1 MAVQYVKRGEIYPV
15 LEDSRPG
22 ETALSRPGLVVSS
35 NVGNDASDSVIVLML
50 TTKDHDVGI
59 HYATKATGRMS
70 YIMCDQIRTV
80 SKTRLGRL
88 MGIMRPEE
96 MDEIDSRIDE
106 VLDLGYVDDTPLK
119 EKEKEVE
126 ALKLQIQELKDE
138 NAELKNKQSSHEA
151 EMQAQKVKYDVWK
164 GLYLKAVGMIIDNKF
179 DEDVATR
186 EKEPKVEPVLRGP
199 ELSQPELPKK
209 ESPQPELPPQ
219 ELPQPKLVD
228 INSAKFTVLRGL
240 GLSNNLILT
249 LINKR
254 PFKRIQ
260 DLKKLPG
267 MTNVKYNLIKDK
279 VCCVPVLTPVAPPVE
294 APVVDEPEK
303 KINVNTATVEELE
316 KGLGLGFVT
325 CRRIVQYRNANGK
338 YKTPDDIMVIKRIS
352 QKKMEEIRGMI
363 EV

>member
-88 MGIMRPEE
+88 MGILRPEE

-126 ALKLQIQELKDE
+126 ALKLQIKELKDE

-186 EKEPKVEPVLRGP
+186 EKEPKVEPVLP
-199 ELSQPELPKK
+199 EQELPKK

-240 GLSNNLILT
+240 GLSNNMILT
-249 LINKR
+249 IINKR

-279 VCCVPVLTPVAPPVE
+279 VCCVPVLAPVAPPVE
-294 APVVDEPEK
+294 APVVDEPEQT

-325 CRRIVQYRNANGK
+325 CRRIVQYRNNNGK
-338 YKTPDDIMVIKRIS
+338 YKTPDDIMAIKRIS